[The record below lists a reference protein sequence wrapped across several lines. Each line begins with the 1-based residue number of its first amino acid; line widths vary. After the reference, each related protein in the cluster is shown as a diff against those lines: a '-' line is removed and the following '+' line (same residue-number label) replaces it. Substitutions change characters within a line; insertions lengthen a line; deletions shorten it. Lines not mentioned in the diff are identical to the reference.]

1 MSCALLLRI
10 PASESALRVEPL
22 CELSLV
28 NVIANPGARTRLVN
42 PPRELPSQTWRA
54 AMPCSSSRPS
64 NPASEPDVRVE
75 PPRESRRAA
84 VPCEPLLRIPASE
97 SVLRVEPLREAALR
111 AAPPTSD
118 GGKISP
124 WCVHGPPSVAI
135 FSRDASLGGHPWQ
148 FFAVVRSRAAIRGNF
163 LASCIPEG
171 ASDGKSAPSWQH
183 IAAMYPK
190 RAGIGKICAPCIRKA
205 PQIAFRECIAR
216 RSCQG
221 GALFAALTP
230 RIMHGARILLSLAS
244 ERERVRTNREN
255 ASVRSLSGK
264 GSDQAK
270 MPTF

>member
-1 MSCALLLRI
+1 MRGRAPFFGAALFCALLTLPSSCFANPPCEAGVR
-10 PASESALRVEPL
+10 SALRTVPRERYRKPWR
-22 CELSLV
+22 
-28 NVIANPGARTRLVN
+28 AN

-148 FFAVVRSRAAIRGNF
+148 FFVVVRSRAAIRGNI

-183 IAAMYPK
+183 IAVMYPK
-190 RAGIGKICAPCIRKA
+190 RAGFGKICAPCIRKA

-216 RSCQG
+216 RSCQR
-221 GALFAALTP
+221 GALFAALAP
-230 RIMHGARILLSLAS
+230 RIIHGALILPRSPHCTDPSNHARHANLA
-244 ERERVRTNREN
+244 
-255 ASVRSLSGK
+255 
-264 GSDQAK
+264 
-270 MPTF
+270 